1 MQTTATHHT
10 AHGTLTLDPDAKRTV
25 LGHNAHI
32 ADFIIDRVLQLGIVR
47 MPTPA
52 EAANNGA
59 YPAIAMPRVL
69 NKRKLVHHPHGSRY
83 IGRPSPLGNRFEIGR
98 HGNRRQVVEQ
108 YIHDL
113 ARNPDL
119 LARIGPLEGQD
130 LICFCDPLPCH
141 GHPVLLLANWPLVG
155 SERPHP

>member
-10 AHGTLTLDPDAKRTV
+10 AHGTLALDPDAKRAV

-32 ADFIIDRVLQLGIVR
+32 ADFIIDRVLRLGIVR

-52 EAANNGA
+52 EAANNGV
-59 YPAIAMPRVL
+59 YPAIAIPRVL
-69 NKRKLVHHPHGSRY
+69 NKRKLVRQPRGSCY

-108 YIHDL
+108 YIDDL
-113 ARNPDL
+113 AR
-119 LARIGPLEGQD
+119 
-130 LICFCDPLPCH
+130 ICSRASGLCK
-141 GHPVLLLANWPLVG
+141 V
-155 SERPHP
+155 RT